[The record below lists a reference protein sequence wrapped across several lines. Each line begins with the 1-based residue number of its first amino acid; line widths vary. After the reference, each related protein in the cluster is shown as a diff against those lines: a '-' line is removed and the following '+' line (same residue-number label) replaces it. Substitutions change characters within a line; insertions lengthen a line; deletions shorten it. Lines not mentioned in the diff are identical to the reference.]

1 MGTYDKHDLL
11 REGIITGAIGA
22 LAVAGWFLVT
32 DILQGRPLST
42 PSVLGQVMLYGVT
55 DPVISPPLL
64 GPTVA
69 YTLLHFGAFA
79 LLGVV
84 ATQLIHL
91 AMTSPLARFG
101 LMIMA
106 VVFELFFF
114 MISYAVFTG
123 TSYLFP
129 WWSVLAANTL
139 SLLAMSYTLV
149 RRHPGLRQQFQREP
163 LGASP
168 GGE

>member
-11 REGIITGAIGA
+11 REGIRTGVRGA

-32 DILQGRPLST
+32 DLLQGRPLST

-64 GPTVA
+64 GPTIA

-79 LLGVV
+79 LLGVA

-91 AMTSPLARFG
+91 AMTSPLA
-101 LMIMA
+101 
-106 VVFELFFF
+106 
-114 MISYAVFTG
+114 
-123 TSYLFP
+123 P
-129 WWSVLAANTL
+129 CAN
-139 SLLAMSYTLV
+139 SAEAW
-149 RRHPGLRQQFQREP
+149 RQE
-163 LGASP
+163 
-168 GGE
+168 